1 MSTAATSYRPTAIE
15 KKVLK
20 NIKRIFTVVSSSPK
34 AKVDF
39 EGAPAGFHTTDGRM
53 VACKSVAEA
62 VSAGK
67 GMFVGGYFVGV
78 ADEGAPMGNSMPFI
92 RY

>member
-1 MSTAATSYRPTAIE
+1 
-15 KKVLK
+15 
-20 NIKRIFTVVSSSPK
+20 
-34 AKVDF
+34 
-39 EGAPAGFHTTDGRM
+39 M
-53 VACKSVAEA
+53 VACKSVADA

-78 ADEGAPMGNSMPFI
+78 ADDSAPMGNSMPFI